1 MLSSVL
7 FNRNSVQSYNFFRI
21 FANLCAKNLQKSEIF
36 RTFARKIDGTMTSL
50 SLSEL
55 CALLDEQIQQAFPTT
70 YWVRAEI
77 AQLTDRGHCY
87 LELVEKSDRGMFAAK
102 MRATCWSNTWQ
113 LLSAY
118 FQQETGKCPEAGM
131 QVLVEVSI
139 GYHPVYG
146 LSLNIQNIDP
156 SFTLGDLARQRQLT
170 LQQLEKDGVL
180 DMNKSLP
187 LPTLIRRIAV
197 VSAEGAAGYGDFCHQ
212 LQDNAYHLSFSTQ
225 LFPAVMQGDGAA
237 RSIIAA
243 LNAIAEN
250 ADDFDCVAIIRGG
263 GATTDLTCFDTYEL
277 ASHCAQFPLPIF
289 SGIGHTRDVSIVDMV
304 VHSSLKT
311 PTAVAEALISHNAQQ
326 LQRIDELRQ
335 RLARVATQMVA
346 VRRQQ
351 IEQLRLTLQYTIA
364 ATIQQERN
372 KLLMFSQAIK
382 MQSPEQIFRKGY
394 SLTLYNGKP
403 LCHAADVQPGAAIT
417 TVLADGELTSVVQ
430 QKNT

>member
-1 MLSSVL
+1 M
-7 FNRNSVQSYNFFRI
+7 N
-21 FANLCAKNLQKSEIF
+21 
-36 RTFARKIDGTMTSL
+36 SL

-55 CALLDEQIQQAFPTT
+55 CAELDQCIQQGLPGT

-77 AQLTDRGHCY
+77 AQLTDKGHCY
-87 LELVEKSDRGMFAAK
+87 LELVEKGEKGMFAAK

-113 LLSAY
+113 LISAY
-118 FQQETGKCPEAGM
+118 FMQETGKRPEPGM
-131 QVLVEVSI
+131 QVLVEVSV

-187 LPTLIRRIAV
+187 LPTVIRRIAV
-197 VSAEGAAGYGDFCHQ
+197 VSAEAAAGYGDFCHQ
-212 LQDNAYHLSFSTQ
+212 LTDNPYNLSFSTQ
-225 LFPAVMQGDGAA
+225 LFSATMQGDQAA

-277 ASHCAQFPLPIF
+277 ASHCAQFPLPIL
-289 SGIGHTRDVSIVDMV
+289 SGIGHTRDISIVDLV

-311 PTAVAEALISHNAQQ
+311 PTAVAEMIVDHNAGQ
-326 LQRIDELRQ
+326 LVRIDELRQ
-335 RLARVATQMVA
+335 RLALIATQMVA

-364 ATIQQERN
+364 NALQKERN
-372 KLLMFSQAIK
+372 RLQMFNQAIALH
-382 MQSPEQIFRKGY
+382 SPEQIFKKGY
-394 SLTLYNGKP
+394 SLTLHDGKVVRDAKQLQAGDTIATVFANG
-403 LCHAADVQPGAAIT
+403 
-417 TVLADGELTSVVQ
+417 ERTSVVQ
-430 QKNT
+430 

>member
-1 MLSSVL
+1 
-7 FNRNSVQSYNFFRI
+7 
-21 FANLCAKNLQKSEIF
+21 
-36 RTFARKIDGTMTSL
+36 MTSL

-55 CALLDEQIQQAFPTT
+55 CVLLDEQLQQSFPST

-77 AQLTDRGHCY
+77 AQLTDKGHCY
-87 LELVEKSDRGMFAAK
+87 LELVEKADRGIFAAK

-118 FQQETGKCPEAGM
+118 FLQETGRRPETGM

-139 GYHPVYG
+139 EFHPVYG
-146 LSLNIQNIDP
+146 LSLNIHNIDP

-170 LQQLEKDGVL
+170 LEQLERDGVL
-180 DMNKSLP
+180 DINRSLP

-197 VSAEGAAGYGDFCHQ
+197 ISAEGAAGYGDFCHQ
-212 LQDNAYHLSFSTQ
+212 LQDNPYGLRFTTQ

-250 ADDFDCVAIIRGG
+250 SDDFDAVAIIRGG
-263 GATTDLTCFDTYEL
+263 GSTTDLTCFDTYEL

-289 SGIGHTRDVSIVDMV
+289 SGIGHTRDVSIVDRV

-311 PTAVAEALISHNAQQ
+311 PTAVAEALIDHNAQQ
-326 LQRIDELRQ
+326 LVRLDQLRQ

-351 IEQLRLTLQYTIA
+351 IEQLRLTLQYTISS
-364 ATIQQERN
+364 TIQKERN
-372 KLLMFSQAIK
+372 QLQMFSQAIALH
-382 MQSPEQIFRKGY
+382 SPEQIFRKGY
-394 SLTLYNGKP
+394 SLTLRDGKP
-403 LCHAADVQPGAAIT
+403 VRHAADVPSGTTLT
-417 TVLADGELTSVVQ
+417 TVLADGTLTSVTQ
-430 QKNT
+430 

>member
-1 MLSSVL
+1 MS
-7 FNRNSVQSYNFFRI
+7 
-21 FANLCAKNLQKSEIF
+21 
-36 RTFARKIDGTMTSL
+36 SL

-55 CALLDEQIQQAFPTT
+55 CALLDEQLQQAFPAT

-87 LELVEKSDRGMFAAK
+87 LELIEKSDKGIFAAK
-102 MRATCWSNTWQ
+102 MRATCWSGTWQ
-113 LLSAY
+113 LISAY
-118 FQQETGKCPEAGM
+118 FRQETGKLPEAGM
-131 QVLVEVSI
+131 QVLVEVSVTF
-139 GYHPVYG
+139 HPVYG
-146 LSLNIQNIDP
+146 LSLNILNIDP

-197 VSAEGAAGYGDFCHQ
+197 ISAADAAGYGDFCHQ
-212 LQDNAYHLSFSTQ
+212 LTGNPYGLQFTTR
-225 LFPAVMQGDGAA
+225 LFPAVMQGDGAV

-243 LNAIAEN
+243 LNAISEN

-263 GATTDLTCFDTYEL
+263 GSTTDLTCFDTYEL

-289 SGIGHTRDVSIVDMV
+289 SGIGHTRDISIVDMV

-326 LQRIDELRQ
+326 LVRIDELRQ
-335 RLARVATQMVA
+335 RLSRIATQMVA

-351 IEQLRLTLQYTIA
+351 IEQLRLTLQYTVSS
-364 ATIQQERN
+364 TLQQERS
-372 KLLMFSQAIK
+372 KLQMFAQAIALH
-382 MQSPEQIFRKGY
+382 SPEQIFRKGY
-394 SLTLYNGKP
+394 SLTLHNGKP
-403 LCHAADVQPGAAIT
+403 VRHAADISAGT
-417 TVLADGELTSVVQ
+417 TLTTILADGTLTSVSV
-430 QKNT
+430 

>member
-1 MLSSVL
+1 
-7 FNRNSVQSYNFFRI
+7 
-21 FANLCAKNLQKSEIF
+21 
-36 RTFARKIDGTMTSL
+36 MTSL

-55 CALLDEQIQQAFPTT
+55 CVLLDEQLQQSFPST

-77 AQLTDRGHCY
+77 AQLTDKGHCY
-87 LELVEKSDRGMFAAK
+87 LELVEKSEKNIFAAK

-118 FQQETGKCPEAGM
+118 FLQETGRRPEAGM

-139 GYHPVYG
+139 EFHPVYG
-146 LSLNIQNIDP
+146 LSLNIHNIDP

-170 LQQLEKDGVL
+170 LEQLERDGVL
-180 DMNKSLP
+180 DLNRSLP

-197 VSAEGAAGYGDFCHQ
+197 ISAEGAAGYGDFCHQ
-212 LQDNAYHLSFSTQ
+212 LQDNPYGLRFTTQ
-225 LFPAVMQGDGAA
+225 LFQAVMQGDGAA

-250 ADDFDCVAIIRGG
+250 SDDFDAVAIIRGG
-263 GATTDLTCFDTYEL
+263 GSTTDLTCFDTYEL

-289 SGIGHTRDVSIVDMV
+289 SGIGHTRDVSIVDRV

-311 PTAVAEALISHNAQQ
+311 PTAVAEALIDHNAQQ
-326 LQRIDELRQ
+326 LVRIDQLRQ

-351 IEQLRLTLQYTIA
+351 IEQLRLTLQYTISS
-364 ATIQQERN
+364 TIQKERN
-372 KLLMFSQAIK
+372 QLQMFSQAIALH
-382 MQSPEQIFRKGY
+382 SPEQIFRKGY
-394 SLTLYNGKP
+394 SLTLRDGKP
-403 LCHAADVQPGAAIT
+403 VRHAADVPSGTTLT
-417 TVLADGELTSVVQ
+417 TVLADGTLTSVTQ
-430 QKNT
+430 

>member
-1 MLSSVL
+1 
-7 FNRNSVQSYNFFRI
+7 
-21 FANLCAKNLQKSEIF
+21 
-36 RTFARKIDGTMTSL
+36 MTSL

-55 CALLDEQIQQAFPTT
+55 CVLLDEQLQQSFPST

-77 AQLTDRGHCY
+77 AQLTDKGHCY
-87 LELVEKSDRGMFAAK
+87 LELVEKADRGIFAAK

-118 FQQETGKCPEAGM
+118 FLQETGRRPEAGM

-139 GYHPVYG
+139 EFHPVYG
-146 LSLNIQNIDP
+146 LSLNIHNIDP

-170 LQQLEKDGVL
+170 FEQLERDGVL
-180 DMNKSLP
+180 DLNRSLP

-197 VSAEGAAGYGDFCHQ
+197 ISAEGAAGYGDFCHQ
-212 LQDNAYHLSFSTQ
+212 LQDNPYGLRFTTQ

-250 ADDFDCVAIIRGG
+250 SDDFDAVAIIRGG
-263 GATTDLTCFDTYEL
+263 GSTTDLTCFDTYEL

-289 SGIGHTRDVSIVDMV
+289 SGIGHTRDVSIVDRV

-311 PTAVAEALISHNAQQ
+311 PTAVAEALIDHNAQQ
-326 LQRIDELRQ
+326 LVRLDQLRQ

-351 IEQLRLTLQYTIA
+351 IEQLRLTLQYTISS
-364 ATIQQERN
+364 TIQKERN
-372 KLLMFSQAIK
+372 QLQMFSQAIALH
-382 MQSPEQIFRKGY
+382 SPEQIFRKGY
-394 SLTLYNGKP
+394 SLTLRDGKP
-403 LCHAADVQPGAAIT
+403 VRHAADVPSGTTLT
-417 TVLADGELTSVVQ
+417 TVLADGTLTSVTQ
-430 QKNT
+430 

>member
-1 MLSSVL
+1 
-7 FNRNSVQSYNFFRI
+7 
-21 FANLCAKNLQKSEIF
+21 
-36 RTFARKIDGTMTSL
+36 MTSL

-55 CALLDEQIQQAFPTT
+55 CVLLDEQLQQSFPST

-77 AQLTDRGHCY
+77 AQLTDKGHCY
-87 LELVEKSDRGMFAAK
+87 LELVEKADRGIFAAK

-118 FQQETGKCPEAGM
+118 FLQETGRRPETGM

-139 GYHPVYG
+139 EFHPVYG
-146 LSLNIQNIDP
+146 LSLDIHNIDP

-170 LQQLEKDGVL
+170 LEQLERDGVL
-180 DMNKSLP
+180 DINRSLP

-197 VSAEGAAGYGDFCHQ
+197 ISAEGAAGYGDFCHQ
-212 LQDNAYHLSFSTQ
+212 LQDNPYGLRFTTQ
-225 LFPAVMQGDGAA
+225 LFPALMQGDGAA

-250 ADDFDCVAIIRGG
+250 SDDFDAVAIIRGG
-263 GATTDLTCFDTYEL
+263 GSTTDLTCFDTYEL

-289 SGIGHTRDVSIVDMV
+289 SGIGHTRDVSIVDRV

-311 PTAVAEALISHNAQQ
+311 PTAVAEALIDHNAQQ
-326 LQRIDELRQ
+326 LVRLDQLRQ

-351 IEQLRLTLQYTIA
+351 IEQLRLTLQYTISS
-364 ATIQQERN
+364 TIQKERN
-372 KLLMFSQAIK
+372 QLQMFSQAIALH
-382 MQSPEQIFRKGY
+382 SPEQIFRKGY
-394 SLTLYNGKP
+394 SLTLRDGKP
-403 LCHAADVQPGAAIT
+403 VRHAADVPSGTTLT
-417 TVLADGELTSVVQ
+417 TVLADGTLTSVTQ
-430 QKNT
+430 

>member
-1 MLSSVL
+1 
-7 FNRNSVQSYNFFRI
+7 
-21 FANLCAKNLQKSEIF
+21 
-36 RTFARKIDGTMTSL
+36 MTSL

-55 CALLDEQIQQAFPTT
+55 CVLLDEQLQQSFPST

-77 AQLTDRGHCY
+77 AQLTDKGHCY
-87 LELVEKSDRGMFAAK
+87 LELVEKSEKNIFAAK

-118 FQQETGKCPEAGM
+118 FLQETGRRPEAGM

-139 GYHPVYG
+139 EFHPVYG
-146 LSLNIQNIDP
+146 LSLNIHNIDP

-170 LQQLEKDGVL
+170 LEQLERDGVL
-180 DMNKSLP
+180 DLNRSLP

-197 VSAEGAAGYGDFCHQ
+197 ISAEGAAGYGDFCHQ
-212 LQDNAYHLSFSTQ
+212 LQDTPYGLRFTTQ

-250 ADDFDCVAIIRGG
+250 SDDFDAVAIIRGG
-263 GATTDLTCFDTYEL
+263 GSTTDLTCFDTYEL

-289 SGIGHTRDVSIVDMV
+289 SGIGHTRDVSIVDRV

-311 PTAVAEALISHNAQQ
+311 PTAVAEALIDHNAQQ
-326 LQRIDELRQ
+326 LVRLDQLRQ

-351 IEQLRLTLQYTIA
+351 IEQLRLTLQYTISS
-364 ATIQQERN
+364 TIQKERN
-372 KLLMFSQAIK
+372 QLQMFSQAIALH
-382 MQSPEQIFRKGY
+382 SPEQIFRKGY
-394 SLTLYNGKP
+394 SLTLRDGKP
-403 LCHAADVQPGAAIT
+403 VRHAADVPSGTTLT
-417 TVLADGELTSVVQ
+417 TVLADGTLTSVTQ
-430 QKNT
+430 

>member
-1 MLSSVL
+1 
-7 FNRNSVQSYNFFRI
+7 
-21 FANLCAKNLQKSEIF
+21 
-36 RTFARKIDGTMTSL
+36 MTSL

-55 CALLDEQIQQAFPTT
+55 CALLDEQIQQAFPST

-77 AQLTDRGHCY
+77 AQLTDKGHCY
-87 LELVEKSDRGMFAAK
+87 IELVEKSEKNIFAAK

-118 FQQETGKCPEAGM
+118 FLQETGRRPEAGM

-139 GYHPVYG
+139 EFHPVYG
-146 LSLNIQNIDP
+146 LSLNIHNIDP

-170 LQQLEKDGVL
+170 LEQLERDGVL
-180 DMNKSLP
+180 DLNRSLP

-197 VSAEGAAGYGDFCHQ
+197 ISAEGAAGYGDFCHQ
-212 LQDNAYHLSFSTQ
+212 LQDNPYGLRFTTQ
-225 LFPAVMQGDGAA
+225 LFQAVMQGDGAA

-250 ADDFDCVAIIRGG
+250 SDDFDAVAIIRGG
-263 GATTDLTCFDTYEL
+263 GSTTDLTCFDTYEL

-289 SGIGHTRDVSIVDMV
+289 SGIGHTRDVSIVDRV

-311 PTAVAEALISHNAQQ
+311 PTAVAEALIDHNAQQ
-326 LQRIDELRQ
+326 LVRIDQLRQ

-351 IEQLRLTLQYTIA
+351 IEQLRLTLQYTISS
-364 ATIQQERN
+364 TIQKERN
-372 KLLMFSQAIK
+372 QLQMFSQAIALH
-382 MQSPEQIFRKGY
+382 SPEQIFRKGY
-394 SLTLYNGKP
+394 SLTLRAGKP
-403 LCHAADVQPGAAIT
+403 VRHAADVPSGTTLT
-417 TVLADGELTSVVQ
+417 TVLADGTLTSVTQ
-430 QKNT
+430 